1 MLNFQAEFVC
11 ELMQQRNYFYTDSV
25 MAGIYIHIP
34 YCRKACHY
42 CNFHFSTTLHS
53 KNEFLQCLLQE
64 IAEQKNYLKGQ
75 QIDTIYFGGGTPSVL
90 TEIELSQILNQ
101 IRTHFSLG
109 DKIEYTLEAN
119 PDDLSKEYLRM
130 LARQG
135 INRLS
140 IGVQSFFDEDLT
152 FMNRSHSADQAKNV
166 IEAAQQEGIKNLSV
180 DLIFGFSLLSDE
192 KLMYNLHQV
201 IDRQVP
207 HVSCYAMTVEPRTAL
222 AHMIQS
228 KKVEDVNPEQSA
240 RQFELVSDT
249 LQKAGYEHYE
259 ISNYGKP
266 GLHALH
272 NSNYWKGVS
281 YLGLGPSAHSFNG
294 LSRRWNV
301 SNNQQ
306 YISRIHMNEIAYE
319 EETLT
324 RIQQVNE
331 LIMISLRMQSGI
343 EVKKLKD
350 LMTPEEWLQF
360 EHHSDEFILQNKL
373 IRDKNYLR
381 LSSNGRLF
389 ADFIASELF
398 L

>member
-1 MLNFQAEFVC
+1 MNYQAEFVC
-11 ELMQQRNYFYTDSV
+11 DLMQQRNYFYTDSV

-53 KNEFLQCLLQE
+53 KNDFLQCLLQE
-64 IAEQKNYLKGQ
+64 IVEQKNYLKGQ

-101 IRTHFSLG
+101 ISTHFSVG

-119 PDDLSKEYLRM
+119 PDDLSQEYIRM

-140 IGVQSFFDEDLT
+140 IGVQSFFEEDLK
-152 FMNRSHSADQAKNV
+152 FMNRSHSAGQAKNV
-166 IEAAQQEGIKNLSV
+166 IEAAQQEGITNLSV
-180 DLIFGFSLLSDE
+180 DLIFGYTLLSDE
-192 KLMYNLHQV
+192 KLMYNLQQV

-222 AHMIQS
+222 AHMIQA

-240 RQFELVSDT
+240 RQFELVSKT
-249 LQKAGYEHYE
+249 LTKAGYDHYE

-266 GLHALH
+266 GLNALH

-306 YISRIHMNEIAYE
+306 YIHRIRKNEIPYE
-319 EETLT
+319 EEILT
-324 RIQQVNE
+324 RVQQVNE
-331 LIMISLRMQSGI
+331 FIMISLRLQTGI
-343 EVKKLKD
+343 EVKKLKH
-350 LMTPEEWLQF
+350 LMTPQEWLQF
-360 EHHSDEFILQNKL
+360 EKLCDEFILQDKL
-373 IRDKNYLR
+373 VRDTNCVR
-381 LSSNGRLF
+381 LTSNGRLF